1 MSYYS
6 EHISVPFLIMLSII
20 FIYFFTSGYF
30 LRFLRNNYEPVRPSP
45 ISSVYST
52 LTHYTT
58 VTQFFFFLCGTPDG
72 FLQIPD
78 SADRIF
84 HLP

>member
-30 LRFLRNNYEPVRPSP
+30 LRFLRNNFEPVRPSP

-78 SADRIF
+78 SAHRIF